1 MLAVMNG
8 HFSVAQILVEHGAQV
23 DCADKNLHTA
33 LHAAVS
39 GTYVLVNIAIIE
51 CMYCNIPVQGKVL
64 RVTICINTYACK
76 IQRIQL

>member
-23 DCADKNLHTA
+23 DCTDKNLHTA

-39 GTYVLVNIAIIE
+39 KCYICMLNIGI
-51 CMYCNIPVQGKVL
+51 
-64 RVTICINTYACK
+64 
-76 IQRIQL
+76 